1 MAYFST
7 LDGSDSFNGFGSAYN
22 GGSSQLSSLP
32 NYSGNSYGAPTYDPS
47 IPPGPPAPAI
57 QQMQEPG
64 YAQPSSAQPSA
75 SAMALAQQPAPQPT
89 YAGASNAP
97 QPRQALYS
105 GPSYWDRLAGKRGE
119 VAKMIVLSLVVLLAI
134 SLDRMSSHYLTG
146 YIGAAF
152 LTMSQ
157 EFLVRLSYPLI
168 VLLCLWML
176 KAV

>member
-1 MAYFST
+1 MAYFAT
-7 LDGSDSFNGFGSAYN
+7 LDGSDSFNGFGSSYN

-32 NYSGNSYGAPTYDPS
+32 NYGAPTYDPS

-89 YAGASNAP
+89 YNAP

-152 LTMSQ
+152 LTTSQ

>member
-1 MAYFST
+1 MAYFAT
-7 LDGSDSFNGFGSAYN
+7 LDGSDSFNGFGSSYS

-32 NYSGNSYGAPTYDPS
+32 NYGAPTYDPS

-89 YAGASNAP
+89 YNAP
-97 QPRQALYS
+97 QPRQPLYA

>member
-32 NYSGNSYGAPTYDPS
+32 NYGAPTYDPS

-89 YAGASNAP
+89 YNAP
-97 QPRQALYS
+97 QPRPALYS

-152 LTMSQ
+152 LTTSQ

>member
-1 MAYFST
+1 MSYFAN
-7 LDGSDSFNGFGSAYN
+7 LDGTDDGFNNYNGNYN

-32 NYSGNSYGAPTYDPS
+32 NYGAPVYDAS
-47 IPPGPPAPAI
+47 IPPGPPAPPAV

-64 YAQPSSAQPSA
+64 YAQPSA

-89 YAGASNAP
+89 YNAP
-97 QPRQALYS
+97 QPRSAMYAA
-105 GPSYWDRLAGKRGE
+105 PSFWDRLAGKRVE

-146 YIGAAF
+146 YIGTAF
-152 LTMSQ
+152 LTTSQ

-176 KAV
+176 KAL